1 MNETD
6 VALTQVV
13 SQMSAP
19 NLHTVAEDLMQTRR
33 MTMEDLI
40 ESNEVMVNFNMS
52 IYTHTQIYIYI
63 YIYIYVC
70 ITHLCY
76 VIVHFRL
83 MELNLMSFSLLF
95 FF

>member
-1 MNETD
+1 MNETGF
-6 VALTQVV
+6 ALTQVV
-13 SQMSAP
+13 NQMSAP

-33 MTMEDLI
+33 MTIEDLI
-40 ESNEVMVNFNMS
+40 ESNEVTVNLNVS
-52 IYTHTQIYIYI
+52 IHTHTHTHT

-83 MELNLMSFSLLF
+83 MELNLMSFLLLF